1 MAPLASARA
10 YDESLAARVTAFQRT
25 HGLLDDGIAGEE
37 TLAKLTAMLDPAAPA
52 LRRRGAA
59 AGEPNIR

>member
-1 MAPLASARA
+1 VAPLASARA
-10 YDESLAARVTAFQRT
+10 YDESLAARVTAFQRA

-52 LRRRGAA
+52 LRRAPPGS
-59 AGEPNIR
+59 